1 MTKAAWFNINGK
13 FNYWDEH
20 QQPSAQDIEEGYVK
34 ADIDETLALWRFTYN
49 SETNSVDVY
58 QPTMTDAEAEVQL
71 RADQEA
77 ADTAAAAAEAE

>member
-20 QQPSAQDIEEGYVK
+20 QKPSEQEISDGYVK

-58 QPTMTDAEAEVQL
+58 QPTMTDAEAEAKNL
-71 RADQEA
+71 ADADA
-77 ADTAAAAAEAE
+77 ADAARAAAQSE

>member
-20 QQPSAQDIEEGYVK
+20 QQPDAEEIAAGYVK

-49 SETNSVDVY
+49 YETSSVDVY
-58 QPTMTDAEAEVQL
+58 EPTMTDTEAEAQAS
-71 RADQEA
+71 ADQEA
-77 ADTAAAAAEAE
+77 ADAARAAAQAE